1 MNLEQSV
8 ISVSKPRAKPFIWKC
23 LYSHVNEL
31 TLALWIKLI
40 FKWKD
45 LQLETEEKGLLN
57 IKWSACVLRAQHTV
71 HKAEPMFYFVR
82 SIYRKTSCVDHPGA
96 FLTRNRKNAP
106 PKTLKYCTYDV
117 IKTKA
122 TGCSNIPHPKK
133 NRLPIQKL
141 RFREFP
147 KNPIFHWKFGP
158 LPTKKYFGNVI
169 LKKRLENPISIVL
182 SNSIPIPEVFSVVW
196 KFPGNTLEIFRE

>member
-1 MNLEQSV
+1 MNEWISPWRSGAVVWLSIMALMCRASSGILVRCCVHQTNVWQLYQSSEPKT
-8 ISVSKPRAKPFIWKC
+8 IGHFCFKASPRAKPFIWKC

-57 IKWSACVLRAQHTV
+57 IKWPACVLRAKV

-82 SIYRKTSCVDHPGA
+82 SIYRKTSCVDYPGA

-117 IKTKA
+117 IKTK
-122 TGCSNIPHPKK
+122 SH
-133 NRLPIQKL
+133 R
-141 RFREFP
+141 
-147 KNPIFHWKFGP
+147 
-158 LPTKKYFGNVI
+158 V
-169 LKKRLENPISIVL
+169 
-182 SNSIPIPEVFSVVW
+182 
-196 KFPGNTLEIFRE
+196 